1 MTWLTH
7 MVSAVIGAQSPSDP
21 RRTHSELIWDGQL
34 CRSVFQLVRVIDYRA
49 VNSGGTSLNDKKL
62 ELAILNYF
70 KSFKKV
76 YMTDSVSLS
85 PSIVSPTSSPAH
97 PLLSLALSYSGGSS
111 LDSGKDSNESISI
124 FEAMKIGDLNAVMN
138 LLVTKICN
146 NIKYWHRDHEILEQ
160 TLEVF
165 VELVSTYSSSK
176 ALLGLE
182 SVDFMVHS
190 HVGTHFPFLG
200 YNNDNKHRVT
210 FYSALSRLVFSA
222 AEDLDNSFDT
232 FIEPNLA
239 ILAQLNQTSDLRTQE
254 VKLAL
259 VGILRDLRGIALA
272 TNNKRTFN
280 LFFDAV
286 FPVSFPL
293 LVRVSETWN
302 DDPVVMTALLK
313 FMQEFVQNKGQRVM
327 FEQSS
332 ANGILLFRETSRI
345 VCSYGSRIL
354 ALPVI
359 SDIYLEKYKGIRLM
373 LNVLTCALSGNY
385 VNFGVFSLYQD
396 PALQNSL
403 DVSLQMCLQI
413 PIADVLAYVKLSKA
427 FYGLLE
433 VLFRSHLD
441 VLSGLDSAIFIQLV
455 KMNHEGLQSSDLAVS
470 ALCAS
475 TIDHIAT
482 YMFLNQRKDKP
493 TVLLI
498 RQHISTE
505 PDILD
510 QLMNTLFNS
519 LLFASHA
526 NHWAVTRPILSL
538 MLASES
544 SFIKYQDYLISTQS
558 PENKEKLLE
567 EFSRLLA
574 DIQRSVETSNRDRFT
589 QKLTIFRLS
598 VRQFL
603 TL

>member
-1 MTWLTH
+1 
-7 MVSAVIGAQSPSDP
+7 
-21 RRTHSELIWDGQL
+21 
-34 CRSVFQLVRVIDYRA
+34 VIDYRA
-49 VNSGGTSLNDKKL
+49 VNSGGTNLNDKKL

-176 ALLGLE
+176 TLLGLE

-567 EFSRLLA
+567 DRK
-574 DIQRSVETSNRDRFT
+574 SV
-589 QKLTIFRLS
+589 
-598 VRQFL
+598 V
-603 TL
+603 

>member
-1 MTWLTH
+1 
-7 MVSAVIGAQSPSDP
+7 
-21 RRTHSELIWDGQL
+21 
-34 CRSVFQLVRVIDYRA
+34 
-49 VNSGGTSLNDKKL
+49 
-62 ELAILNYF
+62 
-70 KSFKKV
+70 
-76 YMTDSVSLS
+76 
-85 PSIVSPTSSPAH
+85 
-97 PLLSLALSYSGGSS
+97 
-111 LDSGKDSNESISI
+111 
-124 FEAMKIGDLNAVMN
+124 
-138 LLVTKICN
+138 
-146 NIKYWHRDHEILEQ
+146 
-160 TLEVF
+160 
-165 VELVSTYSSSK
+165 
-176 ALLGLE
+176 
-182 SVDFMVHS
+182 
-190 HVGTHFPFLG
+190 
-200 YNNDNKHRVT
+200 
-210 FYSALSRLVFSA
+210 
-222 AEDLDNSFDT
+222 
-232 FIEPNLA
+232 
-239 ILAQLNQTSDLRTQE
+239 
-254 VKLAL
+254 
-259 VGILRDLRGIALA
+259 
-272 TNNKRTFN
+272 
-280 LFFDAV
+280 
-286 FPVSFPL
+286 
-293 LVRVSETWN
+293 
-302 DDPVVMTALLK
+302 
-313 FMQEFVQNKGQRVM
+313 
-327 FEQSS
+327 
-332 ANGILLFRETSRI
+332 
-345 VCSYGSRIL
+345 
-354 ALPVI
+354 
-359 SDIYLEKYKGIRLM
+359 
-373 LNVLTCALSGNY
+373 
-385 VNFGVFSLYQD
+385 
-396 PALQNSL
+396 
-403 DVSLQMCLQI
+403 
-413 PIADVLAYVKLSKA
+413 
-427 FYGLLE
+427 LE

-538 MLASES
+538 LLASES